1 MPDVDVMAI
10 KLNTTLANKMVLEGT
25 ENDGYNKELNLICGD
40 DETNEVATS
49 PIIVNTALKVRTKDI
64 VEEHNIRYEYNFNY
78 E

>member
-1 MPDVDVMAI
+1 MADVDVMAI
-10 KLNTTLANKMVLEGT
+10 KLNTTLANKMIEGT

-40 DETNEVATS
+40 DETKEVAMS
-49 PIIVNTALKVRTKDI
+49 PIIVNTALKARTKDI